1 MRVPDII
8 RAGESREEVPMRI
21 RSIVGAAAGLAG
33 AIIILAG
40 CVVVEE
46 GPGYRPTPPQRPGS
60 VACTR
65 EYQPVCGERRG
76 DRQTFPNACVA
87 RADGYR
93 VSHAGACRGGGG
105 SGQNSGVIGGGGGGG
120 SWNSRP
126 STRPSPST
134 RPNTRPDRNPPSRQ
148 PQACT
153 REYAPVCARAGRD
166 TRTFSNACEAR
177 SANFRV
183 IGSGRC

>member
-1 MRVPDII
+1 MALPDII

-21 RSIVGAAAGLAG
+21 RSFVGAATGLAG
-33 AIIILAG
+33 AIFILAG

-46 GPGYRPTPPQRPGS
+46 GPGYRPAPPRPGP

-76 DRQTFPNACVA
+76 ERQTFPNACTA

-93 VSHAGACRGGGG
+93 VSHAGACRSSGNSGTIGGG
-105 SGQNSGVIGGGGGGG
+105 SGG
-120 SWNSRP
+120 WN
-126 STRPSPST
+126 
-134 RPNTRPDRNPPSRQ
+134 RPDRDRPRQ

-153 REYAPVCARAGRD
+153 REYAPVCARRGRE
-166 TRTFSNACEAR
+166 TRTFPNACEAR
-177 SANFRV
+177 SADYRV

>member
-1 MRVPDII
+1 MCVPDII

-21 RSIVGAAAGLAG
+21 RSFVGAAAGLAG
-33 AIIILAG
+33 AIVILAG

-46 GPGYRPTPPQRPGS
+46 GPGYRPAPPPRPGP

-93 VSHAGACRGGGG
+93 VSHAGACRSGSGGGH
-105 SGQNSGVIGGGGGGG
+105 NSGVIGGGGGGNW
-120 SWNSRP
+120 SS
-126 STRPSPST
+126 
-134 RPNTRPDRNPPSRQ
+134 RPDRNPPRRQ

-166 TRTFSNACEAR
+166 TRTFPNACEAR
-177 SANFRV
+177 AANFRV

>member
-1 MRVPDII
+1 
-8 RAGESREEVPMRI
+8 MRI
-21 RSIVGAAAGLAG
+21 RSFAGAAAGLAG
-33 AIIILAG
+33 AIFILAG

-46 GPGYRPTPPQRPGS
+46 GPGYRPAPPSRPGP

-76 DRQTFPNACVA
+76 ERQTFPNACTA

-93 VSHAGACRGGGG
+93 VSHAGACRSSGG
-105 SGQNSGVIGGGGGGG
+105 
-120 SWNSRP
+120 WD
-126 STRPSPST
+126 
-134 RPNTRPDRNPPSRQ
+134 RPDRDRPRR

-153 REYAPVCARAGRD
+153 REYAPVCARKGRD

-177 SANFRV
+177 SADYRV
-183 IGSGRC
+183 VGSGRC